1 MVIIFARAPR
11 PGRCKTRLIPAL
23 GALGAARTQHLLMR
37 RALAAA
43 GSSEARL
50 ILCGSPDTRHPA
62 LARAARAH
70 QARRL
75 RQVHGS
81 LGRKMCW
88 HLNLALRQSASVLL
102 IGTDALNL
110 EAQDLRTAFDTLESG
125 ADFVLQGADDGGYV
139 LIGARRRIRGALA
152 GVAWSSGRELQ
163 QTASRLRR
171 QGRLQLLPPRQD
183 LDQGRDY
190 RRARRAGL
198 LPALPGALRSPRIRP
213 EPG

>member
-1 MVIIFARAPR
+1 MIIFARAPR
-11 PGRCKTRLIPAL
+11 PGRCKSRLIPAV

-43 GSSEARL
+43 GNCDARL
-50 ILCGSPDTRHPA
+50 ILCGSPDTGHPA
-62 LARAARAH
+62 LCHAAQAH
-70 QARRL
+70 HARRL

-81 LGRKMCW
+81 LGKKMCW
-88 HLNLALRQSASVLL
+88 HLNLALGQAASALL

-110 EAQDLRTAFDTLESG
+110 DARDLRMAFDTLESG
-125 ADFVLQGADDGGYV
+125 ADFVLQGSDDGGYV

-171 QGRLQLLPPRQD
+171 QGGLQLLPPRQD
-183 LDQGRDY
+183 LDQGVDY

-213 EPG
+213 ESG